1 MLSLMFASSIAAVS
15 PRPQADPPD
24 GSPASTGAPP
34 PPDPPSPPAA
44 AGMLKTSQGMG
55 TVSRETLEVVCVS
68 QKCGHTGCTAGGR
81 WVPVLCLRSQRTGTA
96 APARVELPV
105 AVCDAHRGGIDD
117 YLSDHGWRVDI
128 GAMFIKAG
136 LPKPVRHLSFVDH
149 VLVPGR

>member
-1 MLSLMFASSIAAVS
+1 MLSLLFASAIAATN
-15 PRPQADPPD
+15 PRPQGEDPPD
-24 GSPASTGAPP
+24 GSPALTGGPP
-34 PPDPPSPPAA
+34 PEPLPPI
-44 AGMLKTSQGMG
+44 GMLKTAQGMG
-55 TVSRETLEVVCVS
+55 MVSRETLEVVCVS

-105 AVCDAHRGGIDD
+105 AVCDEHRGGIDD